1 MIWIAIV
8 LAGGFGALARYEMIG
23 LVQRRVRDPRPWGT
37 FVVNV
42 SGAAL
47 LGFVVGSAP
56 GTWWALPVTAGFL
69 GGYTTFSTWMVE
81 TIYLAESGGSAGIRS
96 GIWNL
101 AGTLV
106 IGAGVAGIGLLVGTM
121 M

>member
-1 MIWIAIV
+1 VI
-8 LAGGFGALARYEMIG
+8 AGGFGALARYGMIG
-23 LVQRRVRDPRPWGT
+23 LVQRRVRDPRTWGT

-47 LGFVVGSAP
+47 LGLVVGSAP
-56 GTWWALPVTAGFL
+56 DAWWVLPVSAGFL
-69 GGYTTFSTWMVE
+69 GGYTTFSTWMIE
-81 TIYLAESGGSAGIRS
+81 TIYLAESGGTAAIWS

-106 IGAGVAGIGLLVGTM
+106 IGVGAAGVGLLVGTM